1 MPPSQSDAGNAVE
14 HNIASESASFAS
26 SRIERS
32 QNGDLILTT
41 DKQEASVSGPLPR
54 ELVLPQQ
61 SQVIWEEE
69 ASESKV
75 SNAQWEEP
83 YVTQTNNSIQKPRY
97 PQMTGTHLK
106 MKPEEYESLS
116 NRSKGEYDRS
126 QPLVQSGVEVER
138 AMTHLLEQQVRI
150 VRQVIVVQLRRMLQA
165 LERIKQAS
173 RE

>member
-1 MPPSQSDAGNAVE
+1 
-14 HNIASESASFAS
+14 
-26 SRIERS
+26 
-32 QNGDLILTT
+32 
-41 DKQEASVSGPLPR
+41 
-54 ELVLPQQ
+54 
-61 SQVIWEEE
+61 
-69 ASESKV
+69 
-75 SNAQWEEP
+75 
-83 YVTQTNNSIQKPRY
+83 
-97 PQMTGTHLK
+97 MTGTHLK

-126 QPLVQSGVEVER
+126 QPLIQSEVEVER